1 MGNQSD
7 CTETSERKCSS
18 GTSSRSSRNSQ
29 NEEFWKKLR
38 MVARARQGPGGDS
51 DVMSTMSNGETSTSH
66 NSASPMDLAGPTMAE
81 STY

>member
-18 GTSSRSSRNSQ
+18 GTSSGSSRNSQ

-38 MVARARQGPGGDS
+38 MVAGARQGPGEGS
-51 DVMSTMSNGETSTSH
+51 NVMSTMSNGETSTSY
-66 NSASPMDLAGPTMAE
+66 NSTSPMDLAGPTMAE
-81 STY
+81 NTY